1 VIFDTDVL
9 VWASR
14 GNLRAAR
21 TIDAVTD
28 RALSIVSFMELL
40 QSARSKLEARQI
52 RQSLR
57 QLQFRILPLS
67 EPIGATAAAII
78 EQHAL
83 SHSFAHGIQ
92 LADAL
97 IAATAIET
105 GRALCTADVKHFRPI
120 GSLSRVAFR
129 P

>member
-1 VIFDTDVL
+1 MIFDTDVL
-9 VWASR
+9 VWAAR

-21 TIDAVTD
+21 TIDAATD

-40 QSARSKLEARQI
+40 QGARTKLETRQI

-67 EPIGATAAAII
+67 ETIGATAAAII

-83 SHSFAHGIQ
+83 AHGIQ
-92 LADAL
+92 VADAL
-97 IAATAIET
+97 IAATAIEE
-105 GRALCTADVKHFRPI
+105 GQPLCTANVKHFRPI
-120 GSLSRVAFR
+120 SSLSRVAFR

>member
-1 VIFDTDVL
+1 MIFDTDVL
-9 VWASR
+9 IWALR
-14 GNLRAAR
+14 GSPQAAR
-21 TIDAVTD
+21 TIETAEN
-28 RALSIVSFMELL
+28 RALSVVSFMELL
-40 QSARSKLEARQI
+40 QSARSKLEGDRI

-57 QLQFRILPLS
+57 RLGFEILPLS

-83 SHSFAHGIQ
+83 AHAIQ

-97 IAATAIET
+97 IAATAIQSGLTLYT
-105 GRALCTADVKHFRPI
+105 GNVRHFRAI
-120 GSLSRVAFR
+120 RNLSLKAFR

>member
-1 VIFDTDVL
+1 MIFDTDVL

-21 TIDAVTD
+21 TIDAATD

-40 QSARSKLEARQI
+40 QGARSKVEARQI

-83 SHSFAHGIQ
+83 AHGIQ

-97 IAATAIET
+97 IAATAIDS
-105 GRALCTADVKHFRPI
+105 GRSLCTANVKHFRPI
-120 GSLSRVAFR
+120 GSLSRMAFR

>member
-1 VIFDTDVL
+1 MIFDTDVL
-9 VWASR
+9 IWAVR
-14 GNLRAAR
+14 GSPQAAR
-21 TIDAVTD
+21 AIEAAEN

-40 QSARSKLEARQI
+40 QGARSKLEGGRI

-57 QLQFRILPLS
+57 QLGFEILPLS
-67 EPIGATAAAII
+67 APIGAAAAAII

-83 SHSFAHGIQ
+83 AHGIQ

-97 IAATAIET
+97 IAATAIQSGLTLYT
-105 GRALCTADVKHFRPI
+105 GNVRHFRAI
-120 GSLSRVAFR
+120 RNLSLKAFR

>member
-1 VIFDTDVL
+1 
-9 VWASR
+9 
-14 GNLRAAR
+14 
-21 TIDAVTD
+21 
-28 RALSIVSFMELL
+28 MELL
-40 QSARSKLEARQI
+40 QGARSKLEARQI
-52 RQSLR
+52 RQSLLR
-57 QLQFRILPLS
+57 LRFRILPLS

-83 SHSFAHGIQ
+83 AHGIH

-105 GRALCTADVKHFRPI
+105 GRSLCTANVKHFRSI
-120 GSLSRVAFR
+120 GALSRVAFR

>member
-21 TIDAVTD
+21 TIDAATD
-28 RALSIVSFMELL
+28 RTLSIISFMELL
-40 QSARSKLEARQI
+40 QGARSKLESRQI

-67 EPIGATAAAII
+67 ETIGATAAAII

-83 SHSFAHGIQ
+83 AHGIQ

-97 IAATAIET
+97 IAATAIE
-105 GRALCTADVKHFRPI
+105 ADHPLCTANVKHFRPI
-120 GSLSRVAFR
+120 NSLSRVPFR

>member
-1 VIFDTDVL
+1 MIFDTDVL
-9 VWASR
+9 VWASL

-40 QSARSKLEARQI
+40 QGARSKLEARQI

-57 QLQFRILPLS
+57 QLRFSILPLS
-67 EPIGATAAAII
+67 EPIGATAAAIV
-78 EQHAL
+78 EQHSL
-83 SHSFAHGIQ
+83 AHGIQ

-105 GRALCTADVKHFRPI
+105 GHPLCTANVKHFRPI

>member
-1 VIFDTDVL
+1 MIFDTDVL

-21 TIDAVTD
+21 IIDAATD

-40 QSARSKLEARQI
+40 QGARSKLEARQI

-67 EPIGATAAAII
+67 EPIGATAATII

-83 SHSFAHGIQ
+83 AHGIQ

-105 GRALCTADVKHFRPI
+105 DHALCTANVKHFRPI